1 MELGIIF
8 MSPLQLDPDAIIWPK
23 NQISSQAEFFSLLVG
38 FYPKVPQD
46 TGKNGLLLHD
56 SKLLTNTVSRSSRK
70 WHIGIGMASLGIF
83 RKEPLWSEFLWI
95 WEVSGVSV

>member
-1 MELGIIF
+1 

-38 FYPKVPQD
+38 FYPKLPQD

-56 SKLLTNTVSRSSRK
+56 SKLLTLK
-70 WHIGIGMASLGIF
+70 
-83 RKEPLWSEFLWI
+83 
-95 WEVSGVSV
+95 